1 MDIFEKSSSHLTS
14 CRSAYLLPLCC
25 LIAVIAPISL
35 YFSGATETLMDLGL
49 FFIAL
54 INLILFVFG
63 VKAVRRVVRIQKEFL
78 TQPNQVGQEI
88 TALPPEEHDTSAQK
102 RIEDALQQE
111 RILLRTVIDN
121 LPDSIYAKDLKGRK
135 TLANQADVQNIGASS
150 EAEVLGK
157 DDFDV
162 YPKEV
167 AEKFF
172 ADDQTVMLLGQPV
185 INREEYQKSMD
196 GKDRWLL
203 TSKMPL
209 SDEKGVIIGL
219 VGVGHDITERKQA
232 EEMLRQ
238 QAQLLKVQTEELIV
252 AREAALEASRL
263 KSEFVANMSHEIRTP
278 LNGIIGMTSMLF
290 STELSAEQEEYAE
303 IVRQSGE
310 ALLTVVNDILDF
322 SKIEAGKL
330 SIEKHDFDLI
340 SVVEGAIEILA
351 PRAQE
356 KGIELGCFLDR
367 EVLHALRGDAGRIR
381 QVMVNLIGNAIKFTE
396 HGEVV
401 VSAIAEDETE
411 QHVRI
416 RFSVVDTGV
425 GISGEG
431 LSRLFR
437 PFSQENG
444 STTRKYGGTGLGL
457 TISKQ
462 LVELMGGTIG
472 VESQP
477 GKGSTFWWTAT
488 FDKQPADQVQKV
500 PRKNLAG
507 VRCLIVDDNET
518 NRKIVHHYIVSWGL
532 SNGSAEDGKRAME
545 MLHDAV
551 KKGRPFDL
559 AIVDMQMPEMDGVQ
573 LAAEIKADPALAHTR
588 LILLTSM
595 CHRNTI
601 PFQEAGFS
609 ARLTKPVRQSQLFDC
624 IANVMSDTVDI
635 AGAQH
640 SPSCG
645 DVSLPAPA
653 AAAVNP
659 GIEQSQKPLLILVVE
674 DNAVNQKV
682 AVRML
687 QKCGYRADVAGN
699 GVEAV
704 KAVSLVPYDIVF
716 MDCQMPEMDGFEAT
730 AHIRRLDGTT
740 RHRGII
746 AMTANA
752 LQGDR
757 EKCLAAGMDDY
768 ISKPIR
774 QVDMLAAIAR
784 VSRGRSTPAPEEH
797 PEQRAS
803 QGA

>member
-1 MDIFEKSSSHLTS
+1 METDDVSRPHPPSFSGI
-14 CRSAYLLPLCC
+14 YLLAIGWLVA
-25 LIAVIAPISL
+25 AVALVLLS
-35 YFSGATETLMDLGL
+35 FSGTTAGTERQLPIIL
-49 FFIAL
+49 AL
-54 INLILFVFG
+54 VGLILVAFG
-63 VKAVRRVVRIQKEFL
+63 AKATSTIVRNHKALLMKASDVGRETAAEKRV
-78 TQPNQVGQEI
+78 
-88 TALPPEEHDTSAQK
+88 EE
-102 RIEDALQQE
+102 ALQQE

-135 TLANQADVQNIGASS
+135 TLANLADVQNIGVRS

-157 DDFDV
+157 DDFDLF
-162 YPKEV
+162 PKEV
-167 AEKFF
+167 AERFF
-172 ADDQTVMLLGQPV
+172 ADDQTVMHLGQPV
-185 INREEYQKSMD
+185 INREEYQISME
-196 GKDRWLL
+196 GQEHWAL
-203 TSKMPL
+203 TSKVPL
-209 SDEKGVIIGL
+209 RDEKGTIIGL

-238 QAQLLKVQTEELIV
+238 QAQLLKAQTEELIV

-290 STELSAEQEEYAE
+290 STELSAEQGEYAE

-330 SIEKHDFDLI
+330 SIEIQDFDLI

-356 KGIELGCFLDR
+356 KGIEVGCFLDR

-401 VSAIAEDETE
+401 VNAIAEDETE

-425 GISGEG
+425 GISEEG
-431 LSRLFR
+431 LTRLFR

-472 VESQP
+472 VESQQ

-488 FDKQPADQVQKV
+488 FEKQPADQIQRV

-518 NRKIVHHYIVSWGL
+518 NRKIVHHYIISWGL

-545 MLHDAV
+545 MMHTAV
-551 KKGRPFDL
+551 EQGRPFDL
-559 AIVDMQMPEMDGVQ
+559 AILDMQMPEMDGVQ
-573 LAAEIKADPALAHTR
+573 LAAEIKADPTLAHTK

-601 PFQEAGFS
+601 PLQEAGFS

-624 IANVMSDTVDI
+624 IANVMGDTLDI
-635 AGAQH
+635 AAADRATL
-640 SPSCG
+640 SG
-645 DVSLPAPA
+645 DAPA
-653 AAAVNP
+653 AAHTTTVTNP
-659 GIEQSQKPLLILVVE
+659 APEQLLKPLLILVVE
-674 DNAVNQKV
+674 DNAINQKV

-687 QKCGYRADVAGN
+687 EKCGYRADVAGN

-704 KAVSLVPYDIVF
+704 HAVSLVPYDVVF
-716 MDCQMPEMDGFEAT
+716 MDCQMPEMDGFDAT
-730 AHIRRLDGTT
+730 AQIRRIDGSPK
-740 RHRGII
+740 RRAII

-784 VSRGRSTPAPEEH
+784 VSRCRSTRDEH
-797 PEQRAS
+797 AEQM
-803 QGA
+803 GN